1 MLVVICMVVQ
11 LTTVTHI
18 YTLGTIGTQATTTLL
33 EFSMQYFI
41 LLNNQMTLAF
51 HLTHT
56 EYAYAMKVVTL
67 TAVSRTTYFQGVCTL
82 EKHFNISAVTM
93 GQRHGVA
100 PAVIKGTVISNHHQ
114 YLLKPSKR
122 NYNTDSHCV
131 NLIYTM
137 HSKNQQETLELGV
150 EQARPDAGS
159 FYYKF

>member
-67 TAVSRTTYFQGVCTL
+67 TAV
-82 EKHFNISAVTM
+82 
-93 GQRHGVA
+93 
-100 PAVIKGTVISNHHQ
+100 
-114 YLLKPSKR
+114 
-122 NYNTDSHCV
+122 
-131 NLIYTM
+131 
-137 HSKNQQETLELGV
+137 
-150 EQARPDAGS
+150 
-159 FYYKF
+159 